1 MGENLYKRIEKECEV
16 HISAKLSA
24 LVGQSPDLVKFL
36 TLTLNVC
43 SVWDLGLQLFRK
55 HLKLAP
61 EVEQRIVTG
70 ILSLIESERL
80 GAVVDTTL
88 LSHLLKMFTAL
99 RMYTESFEKP
109 FLENTSEFYS
119 IESIKYMQQSDI
131 PDYLRHVEKRLYNED
146 KRCKLYLEANT
157 RKPLFAIAEK
167 QLLEQHSSAILEKG
181 FVMLIEAKQVN
192 DLQRMYT
199 LFKRVNAL
207 ELLRKALSSYI
218 RGTGEGTVMDGEK
231 DKESVP
237 FLLEFK
243 SSLDMILEQSFF
255 KDEAFSSITKDSF
268 EHLINLRQ
276 LYQTKFL
283 VTVTIELAPENS
295 LLCRNMGIDTM
306 A

>member
-36 TLTLNVC
+36 TLVQESWQDFCDQILLVQKITLSLDRKYVRHTLNVC
-43 SVWDLGLQLFRK
+43 SVWDLGLELFRK

-61 EVEQRIVTG
+61 EVEHRIVTG

-99 RMYTESFEKP
+99 
-109 FLENTSEFYS
+109 
-119 IESIKYMQQSDI
+119 SDI
-131 PDYLRHVEKRLYNED
+131 PDYLKHVEKRLYNED

-157 RKPLFAIAEK
+157 RKPLIAIAEK

-192 DLQRMYT
+192 DL
-199 LFKRVNAL
+199 
-207 ELLRKALSSYI
+207 
-218 RGTGEGTVMDGEK
+218 
-231 DKESVP
+231 
-237 FLLEFK
+237 
-243 SSLDMILEQSFF
+243 
-255 KDEAFSSITKDSF
+255 
-268 EHLINLRQ
+268 
-276 LYQTKFL
+276 
-283 VTVTIELAPENS
+283 
-295 LLCRNMGIDTM
+295 
-306 A
+306 